1 LQRNDLALLC
11 TTGSEMPP
19 LMATEFLVRCAD
31 IFAEYFE
38 VCSAAA
44 IRSHFVT
51 VYQLLEEMVDSGM
64 PTNTESNILKE
75 MIPPPSVVG
84 RISSVMG
91 GSAGVIAAA
100 VLPGGGGASAV
111 PWRRA
116 DCRYSNN
123 EIFFDVV
130 EAVDATLDA
139 EGRLLSGGIYGE
151 LHATARLSGMPD
163 LTLSF
168 SNSGLLDDVRFH
180 PCVRYA
186 RFAADRVLSFVP
198 PDGPCKL
205 MSYKLR
211 EPPSGGPG
219 GRGPPGMMGA
229 MPMLPLPLY
238 VKPQFS
244 FSESSGRISLMV
256 GPRLDLRKPVEAI
269 VIRVPLP
276 VCVASIDVQANHGG
290 VGYDE
295 KAKVIMW
302 DIGVIPKDRTP
313 ILSGVLQ
320 LDRSRGGAGTG
331 GADGGGSAG
340 GGGGGGAGGDDDAY
354 SKSKMLWEEALCIEA
369 SFKVYGANVSGV
381 AVDALHLVNETYK
394 LYKGVRYT
402 TMSGRFVVRV

>member
-1 LQRNDLALLC
+1 M
-11 TTGSEMPP
+11 TGTEMPP

-31 IFAEYFE
+31 VFAEYFE
-38 VCSAAA
+38 SCSAMA

-64 PTNTESNILKE
+64 PTTTETNILKE
-75 MIPPPSVVG
+75 LIPPPTVVS
-84 RISSVMG
+84 RLNSAMG
-91 GSAGVIAAA
+91 GGVPAAA
-100 VLPGGGGASAV
+100 VLPHGGGGGSAV

-116 DCRYSNN
+116 DCRYANN

-130 EAVDATLDA
+130 EAVDATLDS
-139 EGRLLSGGIYGE
+139 EGRLLAGGVYGE
-151 LHATARLSGMPD
+151 VHAVARLSGMPD
-163 LTLSF
+163 LTLTF
-168 SNSGLLDDVRFH
+168 ANSGLLDDVRFH

-205 MSYKLR
+205 MSYKVR
-211 EPPSGGPG
+211 DPPTPMG
-219 GRGPPGMMGA
+219 GRGMMGA
-229 MPMLPLPLY
+229 VPPLPLPLY

-244 FSESSGRISLMV
+244 FSEASGRISLMV
-256 GPRLDLRKPVEAI
+256 GPRMDMRKPVEGI

-295 KAKVIMW
+295 KSKVILW
-302 DIGVIPKDRTP
+302 DLGTIPKDRTP

-320 LDRSRGGAGTG
+320 LDRSRTG
-331 GADGGGSAG
+331 DFGEVG
-340 GGGGGGAGGDDDAY
+340 GGGVVDAATA
-354 SKSKMLWEEALCIEA
+354 KNKMLWDEALSIEV
-369 SFKVYGANVSGV
+369 SFKVFGANVSGLS
-381 AVDALHLVNETYK
+381 VDALHLVNEQYK

-402 TMSGRFVVRV
+402 TMSGRFVVRI

>member
-1 LQRNDLALLC
+1 
-11 TTGSEMPP
+11 
-19 LMATEFLVRCAD
+19 MATEFLVRCAD
-31 IFAEYFE
+31 IFCEYFE
-38 VCSAAA
+38 SCTSAS

-84 RISSVMG
+84 RVAG
-91 GSAGVIAAA
+91 VLTGSGSGVIAAA
-100 VLPGGGGASAV
+100 VLPGNGGASAV

-116 DCRYSNN
+116 DCRYGNN

-139 EGRLLSGGIYGE
+139 DGRLLSGGIYGE
-151 LHATARLSGMPD
+151 VHATARLSGMPD
-163 LTLSF
+163 LTLTF
-168 SNSGLLDDVRFH
+168 ANSGLLDDVRFH

-211 EPPSGGPG
+211 EPPAQLHG
-219 GRGPPGMMGA
+219 GRVAGSMSAVPS
-229 MPMLPLPLY
+229 LPLPLY

-256 GPRLDLRKPVEAI
+256 GPRLDLRKPVEGI

-302 DIGVIPKDRTP
+302 DVGIIPKDRTP

-320 LDRSRGGAGTG
+320 LDRSRT
-331 GADGGGSAG
+331 ADKGGSAAGLAGGEAGGEAG
-340 GGGGGGAGGDDDAY
+340 GGGG
-354 SKSKMLWEEALCIEA
+354 SKSRVLWEEALCIEA
-369 SFKVYGANVSGV
+369 SFKVYGANVSGL